1 MKFSFILIYS
11 STRHFV
17 QFDPRSWKERDF
29 DLEEKITNHTNNL
42 LTQIQSIPIEKEI
55 LLMDQTNDFV
65 REGSMEDLK
74 IIPTYQYY
82 MEMDD
87 MDNFNLDLHIGDRYP
102 KTGGVRKADHT
113 LGASMAYNHGLSL
126 SSGDYII
133 FQHNDT
139 LYDFV
144 SSDKKTLF
152 FDLVNY
158 LEENDYQYLTIDKKR
173 IKNTDYPEWNDKI
186 EYYADCYWFMC
197 KPSFYY
203 DNKIW
208 VDWIRGDT
216 NHLATVYCVNNN
228 LKFKHFP
235 GYFEIGG
242 EERKYWNNKLGI
254 NASTHIL
261 PHLFQDKVFI
271 YHYKG
276 GTGLN
281 TFTKKNDDFIN
292 SRR

>member
-17 QFDPRSWKERDF
+17 QFDPKSWKERDF

-87 MDNFNLDLHIGDRYP
+87 MDNFNLDLYIGDKYP
-102 KTGGVRKADHT
+102 KTGGVRRADHT

-158 LEENDYQYLTIDKKR
+158 LEENDYQYLTIDKKP
-173 IKNTDYPEWNDKI
+173 IKNREYPEWNDKI

-208 VDWIRGDT
+208 VDWTRGDT
-216 NHLATVYCVNNN
+216 NHLATIYCVNNK